1 MIYNM
6 YKSRTRITSVAAES
20 DTRNLQGL
28 GAGEHANTCVQL
40 TCLPFHDGGALHSKH
55 TTALLIVGGRL
66 QMTRLNEN
74 ALLNYFNTSC
84 TL

>member
-1 MIYNM
+1 MIYM
-6 YKSRTRITSVAAES
+6 YKYTTYEENLRCCRES

-55 TTALLIVGGRL
+55 TTALLIVGGRGF
-66 QMTRLNEN
+66 R
-74 ALLNYFNTSC
+74 
-84 TL
+84 